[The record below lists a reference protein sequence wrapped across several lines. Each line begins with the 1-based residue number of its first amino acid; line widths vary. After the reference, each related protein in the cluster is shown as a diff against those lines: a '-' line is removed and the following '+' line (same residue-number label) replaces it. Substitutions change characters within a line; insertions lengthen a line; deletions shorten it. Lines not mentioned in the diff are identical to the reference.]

1 VKYTQLKL
9 QPLSNHKFKL
19 LEDVK
24 YEDVVI
30 PKGYKTNGADIPR
43 IFWSIYPPNRS
54 DYLPAVVVHDYLCD
68 KGEYKKADDLFEKS
82 LKELGVK
89 RFDRFVL
96 VGAVR
101 LYHRI
106 KYKVKG

>member
-1 VKYTQLKL
+1 MKYTQVKL
-9 QPLSNHKFKL
+9 QPLKSHKFKL
-19 LEDVK
+19 LDDLYFK
-24 YEDVVI
+24 DVVV

-54 DYLPAVVVHDYLCD
+54 DFLPAVIIHDYLCD
-68 KGEYKKADDLFEKS
+68 KGEYKRADDLFEEC

-89 RFDRFVL
+89 RFDVVVL

-101 LYHRI
+101 LYHKLR
-106 KYKVKG
+106 YKI

>member
-1 VKYTQLKL
+1 MYERIKL
-9 QPLSNHKFKL
+9 QPLASHKFKL
-19 LEDVK
+19 LEDFT
-24 YEDVVI
+24 YRDVVV

-54 DYLPAVVVHDYLCD
+54 DFLPAVIIHDYLCD
-68 KGEYKKADDLFEKS
+68 KGEYKRADDLFEEC

-89 RFDRFVL
+89 RFDVVVL

-101 LYHRI
+101 LYHKLR
-106 KYKVKG
+106 YKI